1 MRAEESR
8 TGDVGESQRG
18 ALLERWPERK
28 AIQVKWLEA
37 LVSLFSFRRVSRNR
51 VSAQTT
57 DGTDSAVP
65 QLEIEGRVVL
75 DSGAFRGFS
84 RLA

>member
-8 TGDVGESQRG
+8 TGDAEENQRG
-18 ALLERWPERK
+18 ALPEQWPERK

-37 LVSLFSFRRVSRNR
+37 PVSLFSFRRVSRNR
-51 VSAQTT
+51 VSTQTT

-65 QLEIEGRVVL
+65 QLEIEGPVVL
-75 DSGAFRGFS
+75 DSGFFRGFS
-84 RLA
+84 GLA